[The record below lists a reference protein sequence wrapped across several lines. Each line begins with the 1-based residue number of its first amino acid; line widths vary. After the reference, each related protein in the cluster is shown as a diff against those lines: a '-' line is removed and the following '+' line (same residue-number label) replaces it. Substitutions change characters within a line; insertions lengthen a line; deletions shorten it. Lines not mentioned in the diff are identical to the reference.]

1 MVRRLQLILFALI
14 AAVGISFAQD
24 SGGTMK
30 FSVKAGATAK
40 VVITGKFTADPT
52 SSPYCLPWMS
62 LSGSEDPLHSKDS
75 GASNIGDGYYECS
88 TYAAEKSTT
97 LTFTLTPKSDAEY
110 VLTNTPK
117 NGTATYPATFTM
129 KATNVS
135 GIDVDGTTN
144 DVASRLTTLDLTGCP
159 TLTTLNPATLE
170 KNCAQLTAVKFGN
183 AQLKPLNA
191 LADGAKLVVTSGTT
205 QTPTEK
211 AITLSGESNTNYVNL
226 STALFGDKKYFAGSS
241 ATKANYT
248 IKVLS
253 PAGAYAEHK
262 SQDPSSADYSKV
274 CFRNQDGSFLT
285 GDAKIQINFSEE
297 NPYYKTAVVLPITV
311 SVPQFNYTINITETD
326 ETGAEVTPGVTAK
339 LYDAKNK
346 EIAANA
352 KLEMGKVVT
361 LALTK
366 GEYDLLQ
373 SLETEGLTW
382 NNETI
387 DFTPSTLSYSF
398 TVGAQQPVIKITA
411 KKLEEP
417 IPADPATAIVTMSK
431 NVGGDVTVK
440 NGNADAIGQSY
451 KDNVSLTVKATPEDG
466 YVVSK
471 ILFNGVEQKFTV
483 ATNRIATVSVKVTTE
498 TGTRKYNS
506 VVVFFEQAAKVKK
519 VTNADLKTFAVT
531 VGGATLDEAATYEVG
546 KEIKI
551 TAAANTNI
559 AIDKILVNG
568 TEYKE
573 GETKTVVGV
582 NSIEVLTHS
591 TLATSIQVIGGTAT
605 KDAVTYKAGAK
616 NTNITAYLADLS
628 KQSIAEG
635 SKLTI
640 SFTKATLEA
649 AKLKVDAV
657 YLNGSDL
664 KQESDATYY
673 TYEGVLAAGQNTVAI
688 YSESTEVSIS
698 VNSTDEYNDA
708 VTYTILD
715 GTKVVKKFTSAK
727 DLANYKAA
735 LDGQTLKIQFNKTKM
750 EAALLAQT
758 KVFVNSEELPA
769 SAADAYT
776 YTATLHSGQNV
787 ISIHSTSTEATIAFN
802 SEAAFG
808 DAVTYTVGDAQ
819 VQVADFATG
828 KYLAGKELVIKI
840 DKSKLGA
847 LNLEK
852 TSIKVNG
859 TELEEVATTETDVV
873 KFVAVLVAG
882 KNTVSIETTS
892 TDATVSM
899 NTDVAFEEGAVTY
912 TIGGKTVT
920 ADQFATYSTTKDK
933 ELVITFDT
941 DKMDAQKLAQTSV
954 YVNDTKIEGVEGAT
968 GVTYTYKLLAGRNV
982 ISIHTTSTEAT
993 IAFNSEAAFGDA
1005 VTYYVGDKEV
1015 QVADFATGKYLAGK
1029 ELIIQI
1035 NKTKLGSLKLENTSI
1050 KVNGTKLEEQT
1061 TDIKNVVKFVAV
1073 LVAGKNTV
1081 SIETTSTEATVSM
1094 NTDVAFEEGAVTY
1107 TIGGKTVTA
1116 DQFATYSTT
1125 KDKEL
1130 VITFDTDKMDAQK
1143 LAQTSVYV
1151 NDTKI
1156 EGVEGATGV
1165 TYTYKLLAGRNVISI
1180 HTTSTEATIEA
1191 NYDQE
1196 LTSGTVNYTIGTAT
1210 ITDKLGEKYL
1220 KGQKL
1225 VITIDKTKLYDQKL
1239 SLTSVYWNGKELTET
1254 SAGQYEVELVAGQ
1267 NVITVHTVNVKAIV
1281 NLMPYDKEAGSVK
1294 YYYTGNV
1301 TANSGDEKEA
1311 TEILYVKP
1319 TIKETTTY
1327 KFITVTQNNEVIED
1341 TNNDGIY
1348 EIPLVSGNNNIYVA
1362 FSKSQAGSLKVIL
1375 KGAENEITNVVVS
1388 EKEGNKNYPMESDS
1402 TVIGLPTKTA
1412 VNISFKAPK
1421 TDSKNISVVLNAKAY
1436 TPTYNET
1443 LGRYEIND
1451 DIYLLS
1457 QSQSILRIDVKTL
1470 STITL
1475 DAVATAQKTFVF
1487 DGKAHAPQFTTSVN
1501 GKQVYFDDFK
1511 YEFRDL
1517 ASNQTIAEPVNVGSY
1532 RVIITRPADDQYVA
1546 FEAKIDYTIT
1556 KAELKVVQVPTVS
1569 IKWTNQTVAAKDEE
1583 NWKGE
1588 YVLGTN
1594 GKVGFYTPS
1603 GYQTVNGEF
1612 ILNNPLSYEEKSDA
1626 RDQGYVV
1633 LTFKVDELDAN
1644 YDNVKAT
1651 AFEKEQFAAYYTISN
1666 SNGPDADKR
1675 PEALLTI
1682 SKDSKSEPFY
1692 ATRSGSN
1699 KETVLIDPNNKVN
1712 VTFHADG
1719 GTIKLFTTEEVVPG
1733 VTYAFYKISDTN
1745 SATKIADYTGTAI
1758 EHSFTTSETIR
1769 LVKSDSREAL
1779 ELTSAAADQTAT
1791 YSGAPQAYD
1800 YTKLKLSA
1808 SNAMASDAVWTV
1820 TYAQNGVNIS
1830 EPIDAGTYDV
1840 TIVRAA
1846 DKKYKEF
1853 TVTSHLIINKKQTS
1867 GIVIATPEAT
1877 PVVEGA
1883 SLRTSDLE
1891 GAAEIVGTYV
1901 WVEPDN
1907 VPSKLGDGG
1916 NRQHVHFI
1924 PFDTKNYDSPINAG
1938 DTWVTILPSA
1948 DVISWTADL
1957 GTITVTNANGVN
1969 IKNGATIVKGATYN
1983 VVATPLYEGKVEFK
1997 SMTITN
2003 AGQASTVTSSKASIT
2018 AEGQVTIKAIFELKE
2033 NKVIEH
2039 DTTIVPVYGN
2049 HIVNLPTAV
2058 RAAKVSAYGA
2068 QSVKHNDSFEF
2079 TVSTLDA
2086 DSSKVV
2092 VRVDGDSI
2100 APVSKGKYVISNIT
2114 KDRTV
2119 TINVTDPTEVDFK
2132 VQVNHHS
2139 ALGKE
2144 TASVEVVNR
2153 TANDGKYYYNDDV
2166 QLIVFTETG
2175 IVFNRWSDG
2184 VTDKVRE
2191 INLENAAYD
2200 LSLVLSG
2207 DLVGI
2212 ESIGSAKVYGSTGA
2226 VVVKGADNAQV
2237 TITTFAGKTV
2247 NTRVVSGDAE
2257 IAVPA
2262 GNYIVTLKDAANT
2275 QLVKVVVK

>member
-24 SGGTMK
+24 TGGTMK

-40 VVITGKFTADPT
+40 VVITGKFTADPINAGHK
-52 SSPYCLPWMS
+52 LPVMY
-62 LSGSEDPLHSKDS
+62 LGGNTDPLHLK
-75 GASNIGDGYYECS
+75 ANNPSNIGDGYFEY
-88 TYAAEKSTT
+88 TFGEKSTT
-97 LTFTLTPKSDAEY
+97 VTFTLTPKSDAEY
-110 VLTNTPK
+110 VLTNTK
-117 NGTATYPATFTM
+117 NGTETYPSTFTM

-170 KNCAQLTAVKFGN
+170 KNCAKLTAVKFGN

-191 LADGAKLVVTSGTT
+191 LAEGAKLVVSSGTT
-205 QTPTEK
+205 QTPTET
-211 AITLSGESNTNYVNL
+211 AITLSGESNTNYVDL
-226 STALFGDKKYFAGSS
+226 SSALFGDKKYFAGSS

-274 CFRNQDGSFLT
+274 CFRNQDGSFLK
-285 GDAKIQINFSEE
+285 GDAKIQITFSEE

-311 SVPQFNYTINITETD
+311 SVPQFEYSIKITETD
-326 ETGAEVTPGVTAK
+326 EAGAEVAAPGVTAK
-339 LYDAKNK
+339 LLDKNNK
-346 EIAANA
+346 DIAANA
-352 KLEMGKVVT
+352 KLKMGDVVT
-361 LALTK
+361 LELTK
-366 GEYDLLQ
+366 GEYDYIQ

-387 DFTPSTLSYSF
+387 EFDPTTTTYSF
-398 TVGAQQPVIKITA
+398 TVGAQQPVITIKA
-411 KKLEEP
+411 KKMTEP
-417 IPADPATAIVTMSK
+417 DPATAIVTMSK
-431 NVGGDVTVK
+431 NAGGDVTVK
-440 NGNADAIGQSY
+440 SGSNYKTDAIGNSY
-451 KDNVSLTVKATPEDG
+451 VDKTKLKVVATPEDG

-471 ILFNGVEQKFTV
+471 VLFNDEVVPTTAATDASRSVSAIV
-483 ATNRIATVSVKVTTE
+483 AVTTNN
-498 TGTRKYNS
+498 RSHNS

-673 TYEGVLAAGQNTVAI
+673 TYEGGLAAGQNTVAI

-808 DAVTYTVGDAQ
+808 DAVTY
-819 VQVADFATG
+819 
-828 KYLAGKELVIKI
+828 
-840 DKSKLGA
+840 
-847 LNLEK
+847 
-852 TSIKVNG
+852 
-859 TELEEVATTETDVV
+859 
-873 KFVAVLVAG
+873 
-882 KNTVSIETTS
+882 
-892 TDATVSM
+892 
-899 NTDVAFEEGAVTY
+899 
-912 TIGGKTVT
+912 
-920 ADQFATYSTTKDK
+920 
-933 ELVITFDT
+933 
-941 DKMDAQKLAQTSV
+941 
-954 YVNDTKIEGVEGAT
+954 
-968 GVTYTYKLLAGRNV
+968 
-982 ISIHTTSTEAT
+982 
-993 IAFNSEAAFGDA
+993 
-1005 VTYYVGDKEV
+1005 YVGEGNEV
-1015 QVADFATGKYLAGK
+1015 TVADFATGKYLAGK

-1035 NKTKLGSLKLENTSI
+1035 NKTKLGSLKLEETSI
-1050 KVNGTKLEEQT
+1050 LVNGTKLEEQT
-1061 TDIKNVVKFVAV
+1061 TGIKNVVKFVAV

-1107 TIGGKTVTA
+1107 TIGGKAVTA

-1156 EGVEGATGV
+1156 EGVAGNKKV

-1196 LTSGTVNYTIGTAT
+1196 LTSGTVNYTIDTAPV
-1210 ITDKLGEKYL
+1210 TDKLGEKYL

-1225 VITIDKTKLYDQKL
+1225 VITIDKDKLYEQKL

-1254 SAGQYEVELVAGQ
+1254 SAGQYKVELVAGQ

-1281 NLMPYDKEAGSVK
+1281 NLMPYDKEAGSVE

-1341 TNNDGIY
+1341 TDNDGIY

-1569 IKWTNQTVAAKDEE
+1569 IKWTNQTAAAKDEE

-1651 AFEKEQFAAYYTISN
+1651 DFEKEQFAAYYTISN

>member
-24 SGGTMK
+24 TGGTMK
-30 FSVKAGATAK
+30 FSVKAGETAK

-52 SSPYCLPWMS
+52 SSPYCLPFMY
-62 LSGSEDPLHSKDS
+62 LSGSSDPLHSNGS
-75 GASNIGDGYYECS
+75 GASNSGDGYYECN
-88 TYAAEKSTT
+88 YAEKSTT
-97 LTFTLTPKSDAEY
+97 LTFTLSAKSDAEY

-519 VTNADLKTFAVT
+519 VPNADLATFDVT

-546 KEIKI
+546 KLIKI
-551 TAAANTNI
+551 TPVAKANI

-591 TLATSIQVIGGTAT
+591 TLATSIQVIGGNATALQN
-605 KDAVTYKAGAK
+605 AVTYKVSS
-616 NTNITAYLADLS
+616 TDITAYLSDLTS
-628 KQSIAEG
+628 KNIAAG

-640 SFTKATLEA
+640 TFTKATLEA
-649 AKLKVDAV
+649 AKMKVDAV
-657 YLNGSDL
+657 YLNGEALIQQSDT
-664 KQESDATYY
+664 KSY

-708 VTYTILD
+708 VTYTILN
-715 GTKVVKKFTSAK
+715 GTKVVKTFTSAK
-727 DLANYKAA
+727 DLANYKEA
-735 LDGQTLKIQFNKTKM
+735 LDGQTLKIQFDKTKM

-758 KVFVNSEELPA
+758 KVFVNSEELSA
-769 SAADAYT
+769 STTDAYT

-912 TIGGKTVT
+912 TIDGKTVT

-933 ELVITFDT
+933 VLVITFNT
-941 DKMDAQKLAQTSV
+941 NKMDAQKLAQTSV
-954 YVNDTKIEGVEGAT
+954 YVNDTKIEGVAGNKK
-968 GVTYTYKLLAGRNV
+968 VTYTYKLLAGRNV

-1005 VTYYVGDKEV
+1005 VTYTVGGVEV

-1029 ELIIQI
+1029 ELVIQI
-1035 NKTKLGSLKLENTSI
+1035 NKTKLGSLKLEETSI
-1050 KVNGTKLEEQT
+1050 LVNGTKLEEQT
-1061 TDIKNVVKFVAV
+1061 TGIKNVVQFVAV

-1081 SIETTSTEATVSM
+1081 SIETTSTDATVSM

-1107 TIGGKTVTA
+1107 TIDGKTVTA

-1125 KDKEL
+1125 KDKVL
-1130 VITFDTDKMDAQK
+1130 VITFNTNKMDAQK

-1156 EGVEGATGV
+1156 EGVAGNKKV

-1196 LTSGTVNYTIGTAT
+1196 LTTGTVNYTIGNET

-1254 SAGQYEVELVAGQ
+1254 SAGLYEVELVAGQ

-1375 KGAENEITNVVVS
+1375 KGAKNEITNVVVS
-1388 EKEGNKNYPMESDS
+1388 EKEGNKNYTMESDS

-1487 DGKAHAPQFTTSVN
+1487 DGKAHAPLFTTSVN

-1517 ASNQTIAEPVNVGSY
+1517 ASNQTIAEPTNVGSY

-1569 IKWTNQTVAAKDEE
+1569 IKWTNQTAAANDEE

-1612 ILNNPLSYEEKSDA
+1612 ILNNPLSYEETDA

-1644 YDNVKAT
+1644 YDNVEAT
-1651 AFEKEQFAAYYTISN
+1651 DFEKEQFAAYYTISN
-1666 SNGPDADKR
+1666 SNGPDPDKR

-1712 VTFHADG
+1712 VTFHAAG

-1733 VTYAFYKISDTN
+1733 VTYAFYKINTN

-1853 TVTSHLIINKKQTS
+1853 TATSHLIINKKQTS

-1883 SLRTSDLE
+1883 PLSTSELE
-1891 GAAEIVGTYV
+1891 GAAEIVGYYV
-1901 WVEPDN
+1901 WVEKN
-1907 VPSKLGDGG
+1907 NIPSELGNGG

>member
-24 SGGTMK
+24 TGGTMK

-40 VVITGKFTADPT
+40 VVITGKFTADPINDGHK
-52 SSPYCLPWMS
+52 LPVMY
-62 LSGSEDPLHSKDS
+62 LGENTDPLHLKANNS
-75 GASNIGDGYYECS
+75 SNIGDGYFEY
-88 TYAAEKSTT
+88 TFAEKSTT
-97 LTFTLTPKSDAEY
+97 VTFTLTPKSDAEY
-110 VLTNTPK
+110 VLTNTK
-117 NGTATYPATFTM
+117 NGTETYPSTFTM

-170 KNCAQLTAVKFGN
+170 KNCAKLTAVKFGN

-191 LADGAKLVVTSGTT
+191 LAEGAKLVVSSGTT
-205 QTPTEK
+205 QTPTET
-211 AITLSGESNTNYVNL
+211 AITLSGGEPNTNYVNL
-226 STALFGDKKYFAGSS
+226 SSALFGDEKYFAGSP
-241 ATKANYT
+241 AKEANYT

-285 GDAKIQINFSEE
+285 GEAKIQITFSEE

-311 SVPQFNYTINITETD
+311 SVPQFEYSIKITETD
-326 ETGAEVTPGVTAK
+326 EAGAEVAAPGVTAK
-339 LYDAKNK
+339 LLDKNNK
-346 EIAANA
+346 DIAANA
-352 KLEMGKVVT
+352 KLKMGDVVT
-361 LALTK
+361 LELTK
-366 GEYDLLQ
+366 GEYDYIQ

-387 DFTPSTLSYSF
+387 EFDPTTTTYSF
-398 TVGAQQPVIKITA
+398 TVGAQQPVITIKA
-411 KKLEEP
+411 KKMTEP
-417 IPADPATAIVTMSK
+417 DPATAIVTMSK
-431 NVGGDVTVK
+431 NAGGDVTVK
-440 NGNADAIGQSY
+440 SGSNYKTDAIGNSY
-451 KDNVSLTVKATPEDG
+451 VDKTKLKVVATPEDG

-471 ILFNGVEQKFTV
+471 VLFNDEVVPTTAATDASRSVSAIV
-483 ATNRIATVSVKVTTE
+483 AVTTNN
-498 TGTRKYNS
+498 RSHNS

-591 TLATSIQVIGGTAT
+591 TLATSIQVIGGNATALQN
-605 KDAVTYKAGAK
+605 AVTYKVSS
-616 NTNITAYLADLS
+616 TDITAYLSDLTS
-628 KQSIAEG
+628 KNIAAG

-640 SFTKATLEA
+640 TFTKATLEA
-649 AKLKVDAV
+649 AKMKVDAV
-657 YLNGSDL
+657 YLNGEALIQQSDT
-664 KQESDATYY
+664 KSY

-708 VTYTILD
+708 VTYTILN
-715 GTKVVKKFTSAK
+715 GTKVVKTFTSAK
-727 DLANYKAA
+727 DLANYKEA
-735 LDGQTLKIQFNKTKM
+735 LDGQTLKIQFDKTKM

-758 KVFVNSEELPA
+758 KVFVNSEELSA
-769 SAADAYT
+769 STTDAYT

-808 DAVTYTVGDAQ
+808 DAVTYTVGGVE

-828 KYLAGKELVIKI
+828 KYLAGKELVI
-840 DKSKLGA
+840 
-847 LNLEK
+847 
-852 TSIKVNG
+852 
-859 TELEEVATTETDVV
+859 
-873 KFVAVLVAG
+873 
-882 KNTVSIETTS
+882 
-892 TDATVSM
+892 
-899 NTDVAFEEGAVTY
+899 
-912 TIGGKTVT
+912 
-920 ADQFATYSTTKDK
+920 
-933 ELVITFDT
+933 
-941 DKMDAQKLAQTSV
+941 
-954 YVNDTKIEGVEGAT
+954 
-968 GVTYTYKLLAGRNV
+968 
-982 ISIHTTSTEAT
+982 
-993 IAFNSEAAFGDA
+993 
-1005 VTYYVGDKEV
+1005 
-1015 QVADFATGKYLAGK
+1015 
-1029 ELIIQI
+1029 QI
-1035 NKTKLGSLKLENTSI
+1035 NKTKLGSLKLEETSI
-1050 KVNGTKLEEQT
+1050 LVNGTKLEEQT
-1061 TDIKNVVKFVAV
+1061 TGIKNVVKFVAV

-1081 SIETTSTEATVSM
+1081 SIETKSTEATVSM

-1107 TIGGKTVTA
+1107 TIGGKAVTA

-1196 LTSGTVNYTIGTAT
+1196 LTTGTVNYTIGTDT

-1375 KGAENEITNVVVS
+1375 KGAKNEITNVVVS
-1388 EKEGNKNYPMESDS
+1388 EKEGNKNYTMESDS

-1475 DAVATAQKTFVF
+1475 DAVAAAQKTFVF
-1487 DGKAHAPQFTTSVN
+1487 DGKAHAPLFTTSVN

-1517 ASNQTIAEPVNVGSY
+1517 ASNQTIAEPTNVGSY

-1569 IKWTNQTVAAKDEE
+1569 IKWTNQTAAAKDVEH
-1583 NWKGE
+1583 WKGE

-1644 YDNVKAT
+1644 YDNVKAID
-1651 AFEKEQFAAYYTISN
+1651 FEKEQFAAYYTISN
-1666 SNGPDADKR
+1666 SNGPDPDKR

-1901 WVEPDN
+1901 WVERDN

-2003 AGQASTVTSSKASIT
+2003 AGQESTVTSSKASIT